1 MIKNGRNL
9 AKRIFDLE
17 HFQTKLTKIIFEH
30 SENHIGKT
38 LLSNLLRMGVGVE
51 YTECLMQR
59 LIENLPSNIDIIINF
74 FIACEKNSKNH
85 QKLIGIA
92 KSLDKSTSEYLKL
105 VIFVIKYSLQVEGKQ
120 FTTEILSGKNKTEIN
135 ISSYRRDSMIRY
147 FVCGQQPAYLAR
159 YADGAISIEYHV

>member
-1 MIKNGRNL
+1 MENLLQYPRHAFSKSEIDAYRDEIAFIFNEMIKNGRNL

-17 HFQTKLTKIIFEH
+17 HFQTKLTKIIFEP
-30 SENHIGKT
+30 SENHIEKK

-85 QKLIGIA
+85 QKLVGIA
-92 KSLDKSTSEYLKL
+92 KSLDRSTPEYLKL
-105 VIFVIKYSLQVEGKQ
+105 IIFVVKYSLQVEGKQ
-120 FTTEILSGKNKTEIN
+120 FTQEMLPGKNTVSECLN
-135 ISSYRRDSMIRY
+135 NR
-147 FVCGQQPAYLAR
+147 
-159 YADGAISIEYHV
+159 